1 MFFVTGIHRHLFVLL
16 VCLNVVS
23 QSRAQ
28 DIEGAADHPLFKRHP
43 AFLISEFNA
52 SEYEVADYWVKTLN
66 RGVKMGGKSWRIV
79 YVKNPEST
87 AQLST
92 GTIVNH
98 ITTIAKAGGMTLEN
112 EDIGGYATVRVTR
125 GATETWAK
133 LEVWDNGGS
142 YLLQITEK
150 PADSNPYREPD
161 AGSSKDHPAFSRM
174 TNYYISEF
182 YDADFDGE
190 EFWIKAT
197 EQNLRKEGRKTTIVY
212 GIRPDLV
219 VRSASATQIVRNYI
233 NAGKKAGFSVENED
247 NNGYATLSKGDDGSA
262 VWVKVEVWDEGRAY
276 KLVIVEEAPV
286 SQEVNAQAL
295 FDTIQ
300 KSGRIALYINFDTG
314 SYAVPPE
321 AEPQLEQ
328 IVSMMIENPSLKL
341 SIEGH
346 TDNTGQPDGNLRL
359 SDARAQ
365 SIRQALIDKGIEAA
379 RLNAK
384 GLGRTKPLT
393 GNDTEEGRA
402 KNRRVE
408 LVKAN

>member
-1 MFFVTGIHRHLFVLL
+1 MRISLLSRVLCVAAL
-16 VCLNVVS
+16 CFAASFSLA
-23 QSRAQ
+23 AQ
-28 DIEGAADHPLFKRHP
+28 DIEGATDHPLFKRHS
-43 AFLISEFNA
+43 AFLISEYNA
-52 SEYEVADYWVKTLN
+52 SEFEVNEYWIKTLN

-79 YVKNPEST
+79 YVKNTESA

-98 ITTIAKAGGMTLEN
+98 YTTLAKAGGMTLEN
-112 EDIGGYATVRVTR
+112 EDITGYATFRVTR
-125 GATETWAK
+125 GAMESWAK
-133 LEVWDNGGS
+133 LEVWDNGNS

-174 TNYYISEF
+174 TNYYISE
-182 YDADFDGE
+182 YYESDFDGE
-190 EFWIKAT
+190 EFWVKST
-197 EQNLRKEGRKTTIVY
+197 EQNVRKEGRKTTIVY

-219 VRSASATQIVRNYI
+219 VRNASATQIIRNYI
-233 NAGKKAGFSVENED
+233 NAGKKAGFTVENED
-247 NNGYATLSKGDDGSA
+247 NNGYATLRKGDDGSA
-262 VWVKVEVWDEGRAY
+262 VWVKAEVWDEGRAY
-276 KLVIVEEAPV
+276 KLVIVEEAPM

-295 FDTIQ
+295 FDAIQ

-314 SYAVPPE
+314 SYAVPPD
-321 AEPQLEQ
+321 AESQLEQ
-328 IVSMMIENPSLKL
+328 IVSMMIENPGLKL

-365 SIRQALIDKGIEAA
+365 SIRQALIDKGVEAG
-379 RLNAK
+379 RLTAK
-384 GLGRTKPLT
+384 GLGRTKPLAD
-393 GNDTEEGRA
+393 NSTEEGRA

-408 LVKAN
+408 LVKTN